1 VQVSVED
8 DGPGLPAGDPARLFD
23 KFQRGSGEG
32 AVVGVGLGLAICQA
46 IVRAH
51 GGEIE
56 AQRREGGGARFVFTL
71 PAVEGPASAADAPAA
86 DTPA

>member
-1 VQVSVED
+1 
-8 DGPGLPAGDPARLFD
+8 
-23 KFQRGSGEG
+23 
-32 AVVGVGLGLAICQA
+32 VGLGLAICQA

-71 PAVEGPASAADAPAA
+71 PATQATAESAA
-86 DTPA
+86 

>member
-1 VQVSVED
+1 
-8 DGPGLPAGDPARLFD
+8 LFD
-23 KFQRGSGEG
+23 KFQRGSDEG
-32 AVVGVGLGLAICQA
+32 AVVGVGLGLAIAQA

-71 PAVEGPASAADAPAA
+71 PATESAPVTQAGSASASEAP
-86 DTPA
+86 P

>member
-1 VQVSVED
+1 
-8 DGPGLPAGDPARLFD
+8 
-23 KFQRGSGEG
+23 
-32 AVVGVGLGLAICQA
+32 VGLGLAIAQA

-71 PAVEGPASAADAPAA
+71 PATESAPVEPAA
-86 DTPA
+86 AAEAPR